1 MSEAKDT
8 LFRYLT
14 VLQLIP
20 RMPGRISTPSLQEK
34 LKDRGFEISARSLQR
49 DLRDKL
55 SIPFSIICHED
66 ERPYRWS
73 LDAKAHTKLDGLDPS
88 SALALSL
95 AEGHLTRLLPQS
107 VMAQLA
113 PQFRAATHYLMS
125 MEKNGLAQWQ
135 RRVRTIPNGK
145 ALLPAEISHSVWESV
160 SCALVEQR
168 RLRIR
173 YLSRSKGNTKTLVL
187 HPTGL
192 VSRHS
197 VNYLVAC
204 VDGYE
209 EQRHFALHRIQTAEV
224 LDEHSLQRPD
234 FDMDRY
240 IESGAFSFRQSPE
253 EVELVAD
260 IHPQIAWLLN
270 ETPLSREQEIVP
282 LADSD
287 WRRLR
292 ARVPLDQETL
302 WWLFGLN
309 DQIRV
314 YAPAVWVAEFASK
327 TKQLHHW
334 YATNATSP
342 VASLPDTVLSDH
354 PQT

>member
-1 MSEAKDT
+1 MSEVKDT
-8 LFRYLT
+8 LFRYLA

-20 RMPGRISTPSLQEK
+20 RLPGRISTPSLQEK
-34 LKDRGFEISARSLQR
+34 LKDRGFEIGVRSLQR

-73 LDAKAHTKLDGLDPS
+73 LDAKANSKLDGLDPA
-88 SALALSL
+88 SALALNL
-95 AEGHLTRLLPQS
+95 AEGHLNRLLPQS
-107 VMAQLA
+107 VMALLA
-113 PQFRAATHYLMS
+113 PQFRAATHYLMG

-135 RRVRTIPNGK
+135 RRVRAIPNGK
-145 ALLPAEISHSVWESV
+145 ALFPAEISHVVWECV

-168 RLRIR
+168 QLRVR
-173 YLSRSKGNTKTLVL
+173 YLSRSKSNTKTLDL

-204 VDGYE
+204 VDGYDNL
-209 EQRHFALHRIQTAEV
+209 RHFALHRIQTAEL
-224 LDEHSLQRPD
+224 LDKSSLHRSD

-240 IESGAFSFRQSPE
+240 IASGAFAFRQSLE

-270 ETPLSREQEIVP
+270 ETPLSEEQEITP
-282 LADSD
+282 LPDGE
-287 WRRLR
+287 WHRLR
-292 ARVPLDQETL
+292 ARVPQDQETL

-314 YAPAVWVAEFASK
+314 YAPSVWVAEFASK
-327 TKQLHHW
+327 VKQLHFW
-334 YATNATSP
+334 YSLNATSS
-342 VASLPDTVLSDH
+342 VASLSHTSPCAHS
-354 PQT
+354 